1 MMIRLAKH
9 STDPAHNDQFG
20 IAETRIDGV
29 AVLSVTDPIDM
40 LSAPHLCDAITA
52 ALATAPVGLIVDLT
66 DVDFLA
72 SVGMSVL
79 IAAQEWAS
87 AISTQFGVVADGA
100 ATSRPM
106 KLLGIDAV
114 LTLYPILDAALREIR

>member
-1 MMIRLAKH
+1 MVIRMVKH
-9 STDPAHNDQFG
+9 STGHNQLD
-20 IAETRIDGV
+20 IAETRIDGI
-29 AVLSVTDPIDM
+29 AVLSVRDPVDM
-40 LSAPHLCDAITA
+40 LSAPHLSGAISA
-52 ALATAPVGLIVDLT
+52 ALTKAPVGLIVDLT

-79 IAAQEWAS
+79 IKAQEWAS
-87 AISTQFGVVADGA
+87 ATSTQFGVVADGA

-114 LTLYPILDAALREIR
+114 LTLYPTLEEALREIR